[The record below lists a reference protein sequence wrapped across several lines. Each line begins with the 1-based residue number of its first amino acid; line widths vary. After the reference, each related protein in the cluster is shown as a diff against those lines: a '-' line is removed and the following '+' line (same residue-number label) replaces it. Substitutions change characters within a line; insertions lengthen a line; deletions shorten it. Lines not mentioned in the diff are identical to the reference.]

1 MYHYV
6 LVSMSMLLICS
17 DFEGND
23 ECFLRVVLSAS
34 SFASQR
40 LKVMI
45 CLPCSLPFAMLAK
58 FCGQIVKVL
67 TERSKRWVQPIGMHG
82 TKTCVFKKTVNI
94 KWTWCVGFVMRDWQ
108 KKKAQNNFSEYNE
121 CYMLSLYIFWHEV
134 KWMPCVDWLKIIS
147 L

>member
-94 KWTWCVGFVMRDWQ
+94 K
-108 KKKAQNNFSEYNE
+108 
-121 CYMLSLYIFWHEV
+121 
-134 KWMPCVDWLKIIS
+134 
-147 L
+147 